1 MMTMAMVVVV
11 VIIMMAMGEERG
23 EGGVHCALGLCYS
36 TLIRAKLGDGY
47 Y

>member
-1 MMTMAMVVVV
+1 MMTMAMVVV

-36 TLIRAKLGDGY
+36 NLIRAKLGDGY